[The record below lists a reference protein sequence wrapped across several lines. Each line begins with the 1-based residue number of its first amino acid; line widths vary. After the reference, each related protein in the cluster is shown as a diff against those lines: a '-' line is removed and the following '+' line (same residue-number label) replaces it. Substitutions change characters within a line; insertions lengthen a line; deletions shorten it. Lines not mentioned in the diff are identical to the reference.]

1 MALSVCSLFAVV
13 VVKCE
18 CVVVCRARYAQL
30 HQAYSVKYCNNES
43 VSFSHQ
49 SSIHDLVSAVVR
61 LELLSS
67 ICSQRVKVDVS
78 SVRSG
83 SSSRGAVDTALF
95 IMYNCARLAT
105 LFQHFTEAVSK
116 GKYRDLP
123 DLSHVDWSLLKLEE
137 EWQLLLNYV
146 VQFDHVVNDC
156 VHNVID
162 SHCQPSSS
170 SSLVTTHKVGVFL
183 RQLSSCLSSY
193 YSKTHVL
200 CEPREHLLGTMHARL
215 YLLKAVE
222 AVMHRAL
229 RLLGI
234 EPISHM

>member
-1 MALSVCSLFAVV
+1 
-13 VVKCE
+13 
-18 CVVVCRARYAQL
+18 VCRARYAL
-30 HQAYSVKYCNNES
+30 LRQAYSVKYGNNES
-43 VSFSHQ
+43 ACFSHQ
-49 SSIHDLVSAVVR
+49 SAIHDLVRAVVR

-67 ICSQRVKVDVS
+67 SCTQRVKVDVS
-78 SVRSG
+78 SVSSG
-83 SSSRGAVDTALF
+83 SSSRGTVDTALF

-123 DLSHVDWSLLKLEE
+123 DLTDVDWSLLKLEE

-146 VQFDHVVNDC
+146 VQFDHIVRDC

-162 SHCQPSSS
+162 CHCQPSSS
-170 SSLVTTHKVGVFL
+170 SSLVTTHKVSVFL

-200 CEPREHLLGTMHARL
+200 CEPREHLLSTMYARL

-229 RLLGI
+229 HLLGI

>member
-1 MALSVCSLFAVV
+1 MD
-13 VVKCE
+13 
-18 CVVVCRARYAQL
+18 VCRARYAQL
-30 HQAYSVKYCNNES
+30 RQAYSVKYGSTES
-43 VSFSHQ
+43 GCFSDR
-49 SSIHDLVSAVVR
+49 SSIHHLVNVVVR
-61 LELLSS
+61 LELLS
-67 ICSQRVKVDVS
+67 CVCTQRVKVDVS
-78 SVRSG
+78 AVSSS
-83 SSSRGAVDTALF
+83 SSSRDTVDSALF

-123 DLSHVDWSLLKLEE
+123 DLSHVDWSLLKQEE

-146 VQFDHVVNDC
+146 VQFDHVVSDC
-156 VHNVID
+156 IHSVIN
-162 SHCQPSSS
+162 CQCQSSASSS
-170 SSLVTTHKVGVFL
+170 SSITTHKVGVFL

-200 CEPREHLLGTMHARL
+200 CEPREHLLPTMYARL

-234 EPISHM
+234 EPINHM